1 MFKRILVPLD
11 GSRRAEQAL
20 PVAVSLARVS
30 QGSILLLHVVER
42 ENPSGFTSLQTP
54 GPLPDVLG
62 EHLSDATAYLDEVTH
77 TLEETGIETHR
88 VVLSGQAAPQ
98 ILELARLLP
107 IEIMV
112 LCSHGSAGFKRWM
125 VGSVAQKIV
134 RYSPLP
140 VLLLPEQRNRLD
152 GRATYPLRALI
163 PLDGS
168 LAAEAALLPAAQVIA
183 AASSGGEGELSL
195 LRVVNGPAHQGGG
208 EQHPDAEI
216 RFRQRESQRAEV
228 YLQRVRAR
236 LVAGLAGMPRVRV
249 TWSVEEGKDVA
260 SLILRSTETDN
271 GMGGRKMS
279 DLIALASTGQG
290 SCQSGM
296 FGSVAERILSQMAFP
311 LLIVHPQGGA
321 SPLASEKAEPT
332 VGWKPAQH
340 TRQETNKEDTNVH
353 TYTYSV

>member
-1 MFKRILVPLD
+1 MFTRILVPLD

-107 IEIMV
+107 IEMMV

-195 LRVVNGPAHQGGG
+195 LRVVDVPAHQRESGN
-208 EQHPDAEI
+208 HPDAEI
-216 RFRQRESQRAEV
+216 RFRQREFQRAET
-228 YLQRVRAR
+228 YLQRVQTR
-236 LVAGLAGMPRVRV
+236 LTQELASMPQVRV
-249 TWSVEEGKDVA
+249 TWSVEEGKDIA
-260 SLILRSTETDN
+260 SLILRSAETDN

-290 SCQSGM
+290 SCQGGM
-296 FGSVAERILSQMAFP
+296 FGSVAERILSTMAFP
-311 LLIVHPQGGA
+311 LLIVHPQSAA
-321 SPLASEKAEPT
+321 SLPVPEKAEPT
-332 VGWKPAQH
+332 LRRGGAQPA
-340 TRQETNKEDTNVH
+340 RAGENKEDIDVH
-353 TYTYSV
+353 TYACSV